1 MVTHLYSGAV
11 MLLLGAI
18 STWIWIDLVL
28 ILILAW
34 LLGSQ
39 LYWWYRGKKVA
50 HIVESNEFK
59 QGLRKGQIVDLRD
72 SDAFERSHILGARN
86 MPFAQFQLYEN
97 ALRKDAPVYLY
108 DTTKAMPI
116 RIAARLK
123 KQGFNDIYIL
133 KGGYSKWDG
142 KKKTRKA

>member
-1 MVTHLYSGAV
+1 MYLV
-11 MLLLGAI
+11 LGEI
-18 STWIWIDLVL
+18 SAWLWIDLVL
-28 ILILAW
+28 VIILLW
-34 LLGSQ
+34 MLGTQ

-50 HIVESNEFK
+50 HIVESDEFK
-59 QGLRKGQIVDLRD
+59 QGLRKGQVIDLRD
-72 SDAFERSHILGARN
+72 SAEFGRSHILGARN
-86 MPFAQFQLYEN
+86 MPFAQFKLYEN

-123 KQGFNDIYIL
+123 KEGFNDIYIL

-142 KKKTRKA
+142 KKKTKKI